1 MGQNYAI
8 VIGINQYDN
17 LGRLKYAKSDAQAMQ
32 RWFCES
38 GFEEVY
44 YFAEDAPPISAPTG
58 KPFLAEP
65 SLGKIKNF
73 LDRRFG
79 SVFLQPS
86 DNLWFF
92 FAGHG
97 KRHGEQDYLMLADS
111 NPRQVADT
119 ALEIDALSA
128 KFRASGAGNV
138 ILFLDACRN
147 DGSRDGLGIGT
158 QMHPGV
164 ITFYSCSPGEE
175 SFEIDEIASGAFTHA
190 LLKGL
195 QAHGEGNCA
204 TVERLHNYL
213 KGKVPL
219 LAQKYK
225 SNQQTP
231 SLRLDPETKLDVILL
246 PREARSSDVVKLKN
260 HALVAE
266 NQGKFEN
273 ARELWIQILT
283 NAPGDREAI
292 EAIERLV
299 RSSREQTERTTQ
311 SPQAAVPQLIDWQS
325 ILEMSDLGNT
335 RSVRLPHPTGRSQ
348 TAPVNQYVDSVFR
361 RNSSSGIN
369 IPGKVVS
376 SVLVLIGFAWL
387 VNLFGYTKIP
397 VREPVPT
404 YDPLAEMIEKLA
416 VRQWK
421 DADRLTHD
429 ILEKDINTPTFQ
441 VASVQEF
448 NQIQQTIPQIQQTV
462 QQVPQ
467 TVQQVPQTVQQV
479 PSVVGKAKTNLK
491 ENSPSKSTDQSPRV
505 QQVEQV
511 PLVLGEVQADPK
523 EDFPIKSTSKVQ
535 ANGGKKLSQ
544 QRIDAAGK
552 IRCETM
558 RVINDSWAKHSQGKL
573 GFSSQLKIYGE
584 LGGIPSQELSS
595 EAWNKFGDQVGW
607 RRKGRWITPA
617 EYDFESP
624 NPPAGHFPTRIPGID
639 EAIFRAAERCR
650 V

>member
-58 KPFLAEP
+58 NLFLAEP

-79 SVFLQPS
+79 SAFLQPS

-128 KFRASGAGNV
+128 KFRSSGAGNV

-147 DGSRDGLGIGT
+147 DGGRDGLGIGT
-158 QMHPGV
+158 QIHPGV
-164 ITFYSCSPGEE
+164 ITFYACSPGEE

-195 QAHGEGNCA
+195 QVHGEGNCA

-213 KGKVPL
+213 KAKVPL

-225 SNQQTP
+225 SHQQTP

-266 NQGKFEN
+266 NQGEFEN

-283 NAPGDREAI
+283 TSPGDRQAI
-292 EAIERLV
+292 EAIERLA
-299 RSSREQTERTTQ
+299 RSSRERVERNTQ
-311 SPQAAVPQLIDWQS
+311 SPPDAVPQPVDWQS
-325 ILEMSDLGNT
+325 ILDMNNLGNT
-335 RSVRLPHPTGRSQ
+335 RSARLPNRTEEYKVSMFYKFVH
-348 TAPVNQYVDSVFR
+348 DVFKR
-361 RNSSSGIN
+361 QSSSGIN

-376 SVLVLIGFAWL
+376 SVLILVGFAWL
-387 VNLFGYTKIP
+387 VNLLIDPKIS
-397 VREPVPT
+397 VREPVVA
-404 YDPLAEMIEKLA
+404 YDPLATMLA
-416 VRQWK
+416 ARQWK
-421 DADRLTHD
+421 EADRLTHE
-429 ILEKDINTPTFQ
+429 ILEKDINTPVPQ
-441 VASVQEF
+441 PVSVH
-448 NQIQQTIPQIQQTV
+448 QIQQTTQAVQQTTQAVQQIPQTIQQTT
-462 QQVPQ
+462 QA
-467 TVQQVPQTVQQV
+467 
-479 PSVVGKAKTNLK
+479 VGKAKTTLK
-491 ENSPSKSTDQSPRV
+491 ENSPSQSSDPSLKV
-505 QQVEQV
+505 QSVEQV

-523 EDFPIKSTSKVQ
+523 VPLEVGK
-535 ANGGKKLSQ
+535 ANDGKKQYQ

-558 RVINDSWAKHSQGKL
+558 RVVNDSWTRYGQGKL

-584 LGGIPSQELSS
+584 LGGNPNQELSS

-607 RRKGRWITPA
+607 RKKGRWITRA
-617 EYDFESP
+617 EYNFESP

-639 EAIFRAAERCR
+639 DAIFRAAERCR
-650 V
+650 L